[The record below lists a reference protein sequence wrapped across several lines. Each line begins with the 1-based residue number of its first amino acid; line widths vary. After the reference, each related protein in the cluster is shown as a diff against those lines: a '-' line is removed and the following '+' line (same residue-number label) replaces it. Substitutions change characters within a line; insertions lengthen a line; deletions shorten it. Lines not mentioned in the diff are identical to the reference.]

1 MRNAISA
8 EIGIF
13 LGHLVYTVTA
23 YRTPTTGPYLNLI
36 HNRLKYTKRLIVNR
50 SRMISAIHLK
60 VKLKVN
66 LLD

>member
-8 EIGIF
+8 EIEIF
-13 LGHLVYTVTA
+13 VGHLVYTVTA

-36 HNRLKYTKRLIVNR
+36 RNRLKYTKRLSVNR
-50 SRMISAIHLK
+50 SRMISAIRLK

-66 LLD
+66 SLD